1 MSGGS
6 CHETTRGAGP
16 QAGAGGAELLPP
28 TAGAQPERHAGRG
41 PGLPHT
47 GRPLPPSLAADGRK
61 RGHPDLRLDPN
72 VKFLNHTG
80 RQPWP
85 RSRCRGGRI
94 GRRPRARGSAETPS
108 GGLKPPPR
116 RVRRSCVRRTC
127 RKEERPGA
135 PQCCRLCLGVWD
147 VLLVCSGH
155 TAPLFPR
162 PRLEEAA
169 GGRSARYQPQPLQLQ
184 LPNPPKGTR
193 GFRAG
198 DGDPHARRPPPPAGK
213 GLGSPQ
219 PKLGTIQPSGPG
231 FPALSST
238 DPVPGPCRREG
249 DPSTYLRC
257 PRQLERGET
266 APEVTQQV
274 CLTPASVRMCGLWS
288 GGRPWGASGGGPS
301 PAVP

>member
-1 MSGGS
+1 M
-6 CHETTRGAGP
+6 
-16 QAGAGGAELLPP
+16 
-28 TAGAQPERHAGRG
+28 
-41 PGLPHT
+41 
-47 GRPLPPSLAADGRK
+47 
-61 RGHPDLRLDPN
+61 
-72 VKFLNHTG
+72 
-80 RQPWP
+80 
-85 RSRCRGGRI
+85 
-94 GRRPRARGSAETPS
+94 
-108 GGLKPPPR
+108 
-116 RVRRSCVRRTC
+116 
-127 RKEERPGA
+127 
-135 PQCCRLCLGVWD
+135 
-147 VLLVCSGH
+147 
-155 TAPLFPR
+155 
-162 PRLEEAA
+162 
-169 GGRSARYQPQPLQLQ
+169 ARYQLQPLQLQ

-288 GGRPWGASGGGPS
+288 GGRAVGDERRGAQPRCALISRQGPS
-301 PAVP
+301 QLVHADASRPSPSTWSLPPPCTLSPPPAACSSQTHGLPPGLHSCPPANSQSHLYSRPPTPQTRTALHSRSPAPAHHTPVHAPRGRC